1 MLRNEGV
8 LNRTGLRPLI
18 LPETII
24 LISICMIDM
33 IQTLIVVG
41 AGKAIEANPVLAS
54 AMAYS
59 PWAFI
64 FLKTLSFAAP
74 LTAVELLRPLSP
86 EFVRRALRIGACGYL
101 LVYLLGSLH
110 INNVVSLPFG

>member
-1 MLRNEGV
+1 LV
-8 LNRTGLRPLI
+8 
-18 LPETII
+18 LPETIV
-24 LISICMIDM
+24 LVSICFIDM

-41 AGKAIEANPVLAS
+41 AGKAVEANPVLAS

-59 PWAFI
+59 PWAFVL
-64 FLKTLSFAAP
+64 LKTVSFAAP

-86 EFVRRALRIGACGYL
+86 NFVRRALRIGAVGYL

-110 INNVVSLPFG
+110 INNVLTLPF